1 MKGARSIVYLRLYV
15 CLIGEKG
22 VCVCVVAVG
31 CSALAQL
38 HNCALCNAIRV
49 PFVVVE
55 QSSFL
60 HSPHYIISCCT
71 VTRAPIRSG
80 GMQVPL
86 EEASRLGIAPELP
99 GERRPRRKEKKPRGQ
114 GRQAGRQASAVAQQ
128 QSAST
133 LVTVLLQYVS
143 RQDDLRPHEQVISDR
158 GHPKRQ

>member
-1 MKGARSIVYLRLYV
+1 MKGARSVVYFRLYV

-22 VCVCVVAVG
+22 EGGGVCGGGWLLSTCTT
-31 CSALAQL
+31 AQL

-49 PFVVVE
+49 PSVVVE

-71 VTRAPIRSG
+71 VTRGPIRSG

-99 GERRPRRKEKKPRGQ
+99 GERRPRRKEKKQRGQ
-114 GRQAGRQASAVAQQ
+114 GRQAGRP
-128 QSAST
+128 
-133 LVTVLLQYVS
+133 LLLHSSKVPPLS
-143 RQDDLRPHEQVISDR
+143 
-158 GHPKRQ
+158 